1 MTTLKLT
8 VGGNNT
14 SITFANKTRKPE
26 KWTSRSRNMLPLMFL
41 VVIDAK
47 SVARLSG
54 VRAVEVI
61 DGVEHYTY
69 RMLDEDLRMLDWDA
83 GTIAA
88 NDPAILHRG
97 KSLESLGL
105 ATLGDEEAAGR
116 KPAPPCRVAPHHG
129 AGDERPCL
137 PQATARQA
145 GEAGRSI
152 LNRLSTN
159 NAALQ
164 KLQSRNYCQN

>member
-1 MTTLKLT
+1 MDESQPQHAAPD
-8 VGGNNT
+8 V
-14 SITFANKTRKPE
+14 P
-26 KWTSRSRNMLPLMFL
+26 

-83 GTIAA
+83 GPSPPM
-88 NDPAILHRG
+88 N
-97 KSLESLGL
+97 
-105 ATLGDEEAAGR
+105 GDFPPRQDGGEPGPCYAGRREAAGR
-116 KPAPPCRVAPHHG
+116 KPSPPSRVAPHHR
-129 AGDERPCL
+129 AGDERTCL

-152 LNRLSTN
+152 LNRLSQD

-164 KLQSRNYCQN
+164 KLQSKNLLFPGGPDTNRGATPSPRRRRATVSLCS